1 MNDRPDDPDIPLAP
15 FPTEIRRSPFPPLDG
30 ETAPYLD
37 APEPAPLETSPS
49 SAEIPG
55 EPASAG
61 PALSDAVSDN
71 PLVTLGRFAFPPAAD
86 PDEEGLAARDR
97 RWTSRVIVIAAV
109 FLLIFNIA
117 SVKNWARQQA
127 PGWLTTTVSRLA
139 EVWSEQMGLLGADQ
153 PREALS
159 DAYRTA
165 SEAQW
170 PDPTEPPAEAAGNGT

>member
-37 APEPAPLETSPS
+37 APEPAPFETSPPGS
-49 SAEIPG
+49 ESRG

-61 PALSDAVSDN
+61 PALPDAVSGN

-117 SVKNWARQQA
+117 SVQNWARQQA

-139 EVWSEQMGLLGADQ
+139 EVWSEQMALLGADQ
-153 PREALS
+153 PREAVR

-170 PDPTEPPAEAAGNGT
+170 PEPTELPAEAASDGA

>member
-37 APEPAPLETSPS
+37 APEPAPLETSPPGS
-49 SAEIPG
+49 EIRG

-61 PALSDAVSDN
+61 PALPGAVSDN
-71 PLVTLGRFAFPPAAD
+71 PLVTLGRFAFPPAAA
-86 PDEEGLAARDR
+86 PDEEGLAARDQ
-97 RWTSRVIVIAAV
+97 RWTSRVIVIAAA

-117 SVKNWARQQA
+117 SVQNWARQQS

-139 EVWSEQMGLLGADQ
+139 EVWSEQMAVLGADQ
-153 PREALS
+153 PREAVR

-170 PDPTEPPAEAAGNGT
+170 PEPTQPLAEAADDDA

>member
-1 MNDRPDDPDIPLAP
+1 MNDRPGDPDIPLAP

-37 APEPAPLETSPS
+37 APEPAPLETAPS

-55 EPASAG
+55 EPESAG
-61 PALSDAVSDN
+61 HAFAGAVSDN
-71 PLVTLGRFAFPPAAD
+71 PLVTLGRFAFPPSAD
-86 PDEEGLAARDR
+86 PDEDGLAARDR

-117 SVKNWARQQA
+117 SVQNWARQQA
-127 PGWLTTTVSRLA
+127 PGWLTTTVARLA
-139 EVWSEQMGLLGADQ
+139 EVWSEQMALLGADQ
-153 PREALS
+153 PREAVR

-170 PDPTEPPAEAAGNGT
+170 PEPTQPPPEAADDGA